1 MNKKVMQFRYYT
13 DKSKNN
19 YPLGLKKS
27 SLNSGEIFK
36 EFYPIA
42 EINIQGAPNTKFF
55 INNGENSILIGP
67 SGIYHLNLQNLNGIY
82 NLYFDLKPDDNNPL
96 IIDIIYN

>member
-1 MNKKVMQFRYYT
+1 MPQRRQLIIYKGEIMNKKVMQFRYYT
-13 DKSKNN
+13 DKNKNN

-42 EINIQGAPNTKFF
+42 EINI
-55 INNGENSILIGP
+55 
-67 SGIYHLNLQNLNGIY
+67 
-82 NLYFDLKPDDNNPL
+82 
-96 IIDIIYN
+96 